1 MANYF
6 LIVLKIILIILNLMV
21 IIPLS
26 FALTSDQLFTIE
38 IAIIFV
44 LISANYVIAIIG
56 VLNEHL
62 ITIIITNCMTTIIL
76 FIELLKLYPTFV
88 FYYFVIL
95 MLFSILYIITI
106 IICRSYYSVS
116 TRRSNTMIV
125 VYRPP
130 PTLSMPTYEPT
141 IDSLAIDENKS
152 LPPPY
157 PEDRPPLYEECID
170 SYWESCGHLG

>member
-1 MANYF
+1 MANYC
-6 LIVLKIILIILNLMV
+6 LIILKIILIILNLMV

-26 FALTSDQLFTIE
+26 FALTSTQLFSLE
-38 IAIIFV
+38 IAAIFV

-56 VLNEHL
+56 VVNEHL
-62 ITIIITNCMTTIIL
+62 ITIIVTNCVTTIIL

-88 FYYFVIL
+88 FYYFVFL
-95 MLFSILYIITI
+95 MIFSFIYITTI
-106 IICRSYYSVS
+106 IICRTYYSLS
-116 TRRSNTMIV
+116 SQRRTSATMVV

-130 PTLSMPTYEPT
+130 HPPPPHYSMPIYEPT

-157 PEDRPPLYEECID
+157 QEDRPPLYEDCIEN
-170 SYWESCGHLG
+170 Y